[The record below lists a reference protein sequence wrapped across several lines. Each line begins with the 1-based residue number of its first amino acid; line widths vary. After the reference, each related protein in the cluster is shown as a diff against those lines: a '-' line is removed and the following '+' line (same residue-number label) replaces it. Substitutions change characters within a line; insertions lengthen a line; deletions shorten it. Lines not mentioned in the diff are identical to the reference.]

1 MLSLL
6 MFVVQN
12 KNVFSTKMKITI

>member
-6 MFVVQN
+6 MFVV
-12 KNVFSTKMKITI
+12 KTKIFSLQTMKITI